1 MKRDCTILC
10 LYRVII
16 SYTVMS
22 SLMVSY
28 RIIVYRLLELTT
40 DHIVIFYLELTPQ
53 NIQILQQVT

>member
-1 MKRDCTILC
+1 
-10 LYRVII
+10 
-16 SYTVMS
+16 
-22 SLMVSY
+22 MVSY